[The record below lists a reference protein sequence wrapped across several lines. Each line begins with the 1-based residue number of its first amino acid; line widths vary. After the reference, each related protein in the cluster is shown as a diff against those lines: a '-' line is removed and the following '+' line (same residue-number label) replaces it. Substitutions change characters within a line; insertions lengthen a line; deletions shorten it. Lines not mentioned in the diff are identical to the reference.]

1 MSFFVVLVGV
11 TMFQR
16 VVLRWRGRARHIPP
30 QTDSTVG
37 LLRNMWRSF
46 WSLANHQNTT
56 DSL

>member
-37 LLRNMWRSF
+37 LLRNMWRS
-46 WSLANHQNTT
+46 SRSSANYQKAT
-56 DSL
+56 DFL